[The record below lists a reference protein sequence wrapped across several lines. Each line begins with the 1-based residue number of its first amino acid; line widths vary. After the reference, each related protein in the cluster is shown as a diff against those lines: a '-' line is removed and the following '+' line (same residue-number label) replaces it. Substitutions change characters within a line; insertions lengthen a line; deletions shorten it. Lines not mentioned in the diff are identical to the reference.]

1 MRVKLPRNEGDK
13 LIDEI
18 APTKKDSF
26 LIYIVDDDR
35 INLSLIGRFLHKSGF
50 NVVTN
55 TDIFQAIREIC
66 QLVPDLILLDI
77 LMPDINGFTACS
89 LLKKS
94 SKTKDIPII
103 FLTALDSSEDKI
115 KGLELGAIDY
125 ITKPIHYPEL
135 LSRVNTCLKISNL
148 ANSLKTQ
155 NRLLKSEIEARK
167 NAQISQQKAEKKLK
181 TIINNHFHSMVVLDL
196 DGKVLFLNEEAEK
209 LFNRTHEQMVGDTL
223 GIPLELNKISELEIL
238 RSQSELITVE
248 MRAVPIIWNDD
259 NAYLLSFI
267 DISEKKKMEQE
278 LKILYRASEQS
289 PASIVIT
296 NVEGN
301 IQYVNSKFETV
312 SGYKKE
318 EVIGKNPRVLK
329 SGYTHETDYKNLW
342 KTISNGKEWQGE
354 FHNKRKNGE
363 LYWER
368 ALISPIFN
376 SVGAITHYIAV
387 KEDITE
393 EKQQQLLLKYQA
405 KYDYLTKIPN
415 RNYALE
421 KVHKLLNQA
430 EENKYNTGL
439 MFIDLDHF
447 KEVNDTLG
455 HDFGDELLVEASM
468 RMKGELRSTDLLAR
482 LGGDEFFI
490 VIPIVQSRHE
500 LQIIANKI
508 IQILKKPFYIFQEK
522 IFISASI
529 GITIF
534 PEDGQELKQLIRN
547 ADLAMYQSKKN
558 GRDQFQFYQYDMNK
572 VDIGKSTLE
581 KNFLN
586 AISNDEFKIVYQP
599 VIDIFT
605 GKIVS
610 AEALVRWENKD
621 LGLIYPEKFI
631 PFLEKNG
638 LILVLEQWI
647 LETIINDL
655 KFWERYEDL
664 LISINLSEYQFKN
677 AKMVKNIKDLTG
689 KKQLRQCNLCIEIKE
704 EYLEENKKFIDSIFN
719 DINSINIEFCLDNF
733 GAGLTSISNL
743 SKFPFKHLKIDQSLV
758 QSLPRNSQNKNII
771 KSIIA
776 VANILNIKVT
786 AKGIESKAQLDSLRA
801 LGCHYGQGYFF
812 SQPLSAL
819 NFITYLTKNTN

>member
-1 MRVKLPRNEGDK
+1 M
-13 LIDEI
+13 IDEI
-18 APTKKDSF
+18 APTKEDSF

-55 TDIFQAIREIC
+55 TDIFQAIREIS

-167 NAQISQQKAEKKLK
+167 NAQISLQKAEKKLK

-209 LFNRTHEQMVGDTL
+209 LFNRTHEQMVGNTL
-223 GIPLELNKISELEIL
+223 GVPLELNKIGELEIL

-455 HDFGDELLVEASM
+455 HDFGDELLVEVTM

-771 KSIIA
+771 ESIIA

>member
-1 MRVKLPRNEGDK
+1 MSVKLPRNEGDK

-18 APTKKDSF
+18 APTKEDSF

-167 NAQISQQKAEKKLK
+167 NAQISLQKAEKKLK

-209 LFNRTHEQMVGDTL
+209 LFNRTHEQMVGNTL
-223 GIPLELNKISELEIL
+223 GVPLELNKIGELEIL

-455 HDFGDELLVEASM
+455 HDFGDELLVEVTM

-771 KSIIA
+771 ESIIA

>member
-1 MRVKLPRNEGDK
+1 MSVKLRRNEGDK

-18 APTKKDSF
+18 LPTKKDYF
-26 LIYIVDDDR
+26 LIYIVDDDK
-35 INLSLIGRFLHKSGF
+35 INLSLIGRFLHQSGF
-50 NVVTN
+50 NIVTQ
-55 TDIFQAIREIC
+55 TDIFQAIREIS

-125 ITKPIHYPEL
+125 ITKPIYYPEL
-135 LSRVNTCLKISNL
+135 LSRVKNCLKISSL
-148 ANSLKTQ
+148 TKSLKEQ
-155 NRLLKSEIEARK
+155 NRVLKSEIKARK
-167 NAQISQQKAEKKLK
+167 KAELSLENTKQKLK
-181 TIINNHFHSMVVLDL
+181 TIIDNSLQGMIVLNL
-196 DGKVLFLNEEAEK
+196 EGKVLFVNVEAEK
-209 LFNRTHEQMVGDTL
+209 LFARSKEEMMGFPL
-223 GIPLELNKISELEIL
+223 GIPVVLHKVSELEI
-238 RSQSELITVE
+238 RHSSSELITVE
-248 MRAVPIIWNDD
+248 MRAVPIIWNDN

-296 NVEGN
+296 DVEGD
-301 IQYVNSKFETV
+301 IQYVNSKFETI

-318 EVIGKNPRVLK
+318 EIIGKNPRVLK
-329 SGYTHETDYKNLW
+329 SGYTDDTDYKNLW
-342 KTISNGKEWQGE
+342 NTISSGKEWQGE

-376 SVGAITHYIAV
+376 SVGSITHYIAV

-393 EKQQQLLLKYQA
+393 EKQQQILLKYQA

-421 KVHKLLNQA
+421 KIHKLLNQA
-430 EENKYNTGL
+430 QENKYNVGL

-455 HDFGDELLVEASM
+455 HDFGDELLVKATM
-468 RMKGELRSTDLLAR
+468 RMKSVLRNSDFLAR
-482 LGGDEFFI
+482 LGGDEFFV
-490 VIPIVQSRHE
+490 VIPVARNRYE
-500 LQIIANKI
+500 LEIIADKI
-508 IQILKKPFYIFQEK
+508 IQILQKPFYITQEK
-522 IFISASI
+522 ICISASI
-529 GITIF
+529 GITLF
-534 PEDGQELKQLIRN
+534 PEDGEELKQLIRN

-558 GRDQFQFYQYDMNK
+558 GRGQFQFYQYDMNK
-572 VDIGKSTLE
+572 TGLGKSTLE
-581 KNFLN
+581 KNFLQ
-586 AISNDEFKIVYQP
+586 AIDNNEFKIVYQP

-631 PFLEKNG
+631 PLLEKNG
-638 LILVLEQWI
+638 LILVLEKWI
-647 LETIINDL
+647 LETVINDV
-655 KFWERYEDL
+655 KSWERYENL

-677 AKMVKNIKDLTG
+677 AEMVKSIKYFID
-689 KKQLRQCNLCIEIKE
+689 KKQLQQCNLCIEIKE
-704 EYLEENKKFIDSIFN
+704 EYLEENKKFIDTILN
-719 DINSINIEFCLDNF
+719 DIASINIEFCLDNF
-733 GAGLTSISNL
+733 GMGITSISNL
-743 SKFPFKHLKIDQSLV
+743 SKFPFKHVKIDQCLV
-758 QSLPRNSQNKNII
+758 QSLHRNSQHKNMI

-812 SQPLSAL
+812 SQPLSAFS
-819 NFITYLTKNTN
+819 FITYLAKSSD

>member
-18 APTKKDSF
+18 APTKEDSF

-125 ITKPIHYPEL
+125 ITKPIYYPEL

-455 HDFGDELLVEASM
+455 HDFGDELLVEATM

-599 VIDIFT
+599 VIDIST

-689 KKQLRQCNLCIEIKE
+689 KKQLRQYNLCIEIKE

-743 SKFPFKHLKIDQSLV
+743 SKFPFKHLKIDQCLV

>member
-13 LIDEI
+13 LIDKI
-18 APTKKDSF
+18 APTKEDSF

-35 INLSLIGRFLHKSGF
+35 INLSLIGHFLHKSGF

-55 TDIFQAIREIC
+55 TDIFQAIREIG

-103 FLTALDSSEDKI
+103 FLTALDSSKDKI

-125 ITKPIHYPEL
+125 ITKPIYYPEL

-148 ANSLKTQ
+148 TNSLKIQ

-167 NAQISQQKAEKKLK
+167 KAQLSLQKTEEKLK
-181 TIINNHFHSMVVLDL
+181 IIINNNLHSMVVLDL
-196 DGKVLFLNEEAEK
+196 EGKVLFLNEEAEK
-209 LFNRTHEQMVGDTL
+209 LFNRTHEQMVGNTL

-296 NVEGN
+296 DVEGN

-318 EVIGKNPRVLK
+318 EVIGKNPRILK

-376 SVGAITHYIAV
+376 SAGAITHYIAV

-415 RNYALE
+415 RNYGLE
-421 KVHKLLNQA
+421 KVNKILNQA
-430 EENKYNTGL
+430 RENKFSVGL

-455 HDFGDELLVEASM
+455 HDFGDKLLVEATM
-468 RMKGELRSTDLLAR
+468 RMKRVLRRTDLLAR
-482 LGGDEFFI
+482 LGGDEFFA
-490 VIPIVQSRHE
+490 VIPVVKSRQE
-500 LQIIANKI
+500 LKIIADKLI
-508 IQILKKPFYIFQEK
+508 EILKKPFDIFQENVV
-522 IFISASI
+522 ISASI
-529 GITIF
+529 GIAVF
-534 PEDGQELKQLIRN
+534 PEDGEELKQLIRN

-558 GRDQFQFYQYDMNK
+558 GRNQFQFYQDDMNK

-599 VIDIFT
+599 VIDIST

-655 KFWERYEDL
+655 KLWERYEDL
-664 LISINLSEYQFKN
+664 LISIDLSEYQFKN
-677 AKMVKNIKDLTG
+677 EKMVKNIKDLTG

-743 SKFPFKHLKIDQSLV
+743 SKFPFKHLKIDQCLV
-758 QSLPRNSQNKNII
+758 QSLPRNSHNKNII

-819 NFITYLTKNTN
+819 DFITYLTKNTN

>member
-18 APTKKDSF
+18 APTKEDSF

-455 HDFGDELLVEASM
+455 HDFGDELLVEATM

-599 VIDIFT
+599 VIDIST

-743 SKFPFKHLKIDQSLV
+743 SKFPFKHLKIDRSLV

>member
-13 LIDEI
+13 LIDKI
-18 APTKKDSF
+18 APTKEDSF

-35 INLSLIGRFLHKSGF
+35 INLSLIGHFLHKSGF

-55 TDIFQAIREIC
+55 TDIFQAIREIG

-103 FLTALDSSEDKI
+103 FLTALDSSKDKI
-115 KGLELGAIDY
+115 KGLELGAIDH

-354 FHNKRKNGE
+354 FYNKRKNGE

-455 HDFGDELLVEASM
+455 HDFGDELLVEATM

-743 SKFPFKHLKIDQSLV
+743 SKFPFKHLKIDQCLV

>member
-18 APTKKDSF
+18 APTKEDSF

-455 HDFGDELLVEASM
+455 HDFGDELLVEATM

-743 SKFPFKHLKIDQSLV
+743 SKFPFKHLKIDQCLV